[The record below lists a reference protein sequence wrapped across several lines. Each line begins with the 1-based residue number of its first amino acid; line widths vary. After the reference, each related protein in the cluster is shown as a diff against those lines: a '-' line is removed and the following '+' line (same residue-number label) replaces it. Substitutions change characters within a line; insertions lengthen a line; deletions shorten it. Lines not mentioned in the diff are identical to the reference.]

1 MEEHSKKKAHQI
13 SLKAFLHTFLRAGKN
28 NQRYCF
34 ILGSGA
40 SREAGI
46 HTGVQ
51 MAEIWAR
58 ELKEKYEENELKE
71 LMRELGIESIE
82 PNSKNYFGIYELLY
96 YDNYQEGYA
105 FFEKE
110 LEKGTPSL
118 GHYALAK
125 ILAGGRHNLVITTNF
140 DSLVEDALF
149 IYTRKHPLVIGHE
162 SLTEFMNLNIDRPI
176 VAKIHRS
183 VYFHP
188 FNRKA
193 ETNGLAEG
201 WKEILKN
208 LLMVYTPIV
217 IGYAGGDQSLM
228 QFLNDES
235 VNLNGLYWCYWS
247 KEEPSEEIRD
257 LVAKKNGCL
266 VPIEGFDQ
274 MMFMI
279 SRKLGFDN
287 PEKEMRRV
295 TEERIEKYNKQYD
308 QFESRIRE
316 EADKESEVKDT
327 IHDTIREIDSH
338 NEKQLREAEDRIARE
353 ESAENY
359 FYRGNVFFRLKMYDK
374 AIADY
379 TQAIEK
385 NPECAEAYNNRG
397 IAYRKTGEYD
407 KAIADYTQA
416 LEKNP
421 EYAEAYNN
429 RGYAY
434 DITGEYD
441 KAIADYTQALEK
453 NPEYAEAYNN
463 RGYAYD
469 ITGEYDKA
477 IADYTQALEKNPED
491 ADAYYNRGIA
501 HRKIGEYD
509 KAIADYTQALEKN
522 PEYAEAY
529 NNRGYAYDETGEYDK
544 AIADYTQAIEKNP
557 EYAEAYNNRGY
568 AYAEKKEYENAI
580 SDYKIS
586 IKMKADFEIPYHNLG
601 ELYFELKDYENALKY
616 LSSAIK
622 INPERKEPYQI
633 RSKVYTKL
641 GETEKALE
649 DEKRAE

>member
-338 NEKQLREAEDRIARE
+338 NEKQLREAEDRLARE
-353 ESAENY
+353 GSAENY
-359 FYRGNVFFRLKMYDK
+359 FYRGNVFLRLKMYDK
-374 AIADY
+374 AITDY

-385 NPECAEAYNNRG
+385 NPEC
-397 IAYRKTGEYD
+397 
-407 KAIADYTQA
+407 
-416 LEKNP
+416 
-421 EYAEAYNN
+421 
-429 RGYAY
+429 
-434 DITGEYD
+434 
-441 KAIADYTQALEK
+441 
-453 NPEYAEAYNN
+453 
-463 RGYAYD
+463 
-469 ITGEYDKA
+469 
-477 IADYTQALEKNPED
+477 
-491 ADAYYNRGIA
+491 
-501 HRKIGEYD
+501 
-509 KAIADYTQALEKN
+509 
-522 PEYAEAY
+522 AEAY

-544 AIADYTQAIEKNP
+544 AIADYTQTIEKNP

-633 RSKVYTKL
+633 RAKVYRKL

>member
-407 KAIADYTQA
+407 KAIADYTQT

-421 EYAEAYNN
+421 EYIEAYIN
-429 RGYAY
+429 RGIVYRK
-434 DITGEYD
+434 TGEYD

-469 ITGEYDKA
+469 IT
-477 IADYTQALEKNPED
+477 
-491 ADAYYNRGIA
+491 
-501 HRKIGEYD
+501 GEYD

>member
-82 PNSKNYFGIYELLY
+82 PNSKNYFGIYELLS

-407 KAIADYTQA
+407 KAIADYTQT

-421 EYAEAYNN
+421 EYIEAY
-429 RGYAY
+429 
-434 DITGEYD
+434 I
-441 KAIADYTQALEK
+441 
-453 NPEYAEAYNN
+453 
-463 RGYAYD
+463 
-469 ITGEYDKA
+469 
-477 IADYTQALEKNPED
+477 
-491 ADAYYNRGIA
+491 NRGIVY
-501 HRKIGEYD
+501 RKTGEYD